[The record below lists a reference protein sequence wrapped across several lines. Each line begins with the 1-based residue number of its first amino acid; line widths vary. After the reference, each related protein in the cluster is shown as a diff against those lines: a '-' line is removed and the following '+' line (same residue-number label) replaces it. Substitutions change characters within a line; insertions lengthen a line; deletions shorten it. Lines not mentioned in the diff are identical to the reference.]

1 MSMAARLA
9 DVLTRRSRKAIRRR
23 QPMMH
28 LESLEPR
35 LALASGWGLA
45 LPNIAALGSS
55 APIGE
60 VRGAVADTSAP
71 FVRSVSV
78 PAAGT
83 YATGRMLTFR
93 LDFSERVYVDDPAVS
108 LPVEVGFA
116 MREAR
121 YAFGSGTSSLTF
133 RMEVKANDVDTD
145 GISLGRV
152 SATSAVRDF
161 DFATSEIR
169 DAAGNSASSTI
180 PTVNTSRVRV
190 QATGPIVTG
199 SRGFVTRGQ
208 QVSLRVNFAD
218 AVQVTGVPTVPV
230 TIGGVDRELRY
241 VSGSGTSMLTFAVNV
256 PRGASVASP
265 SFRSSIGE
273 VILLPVGANL
283 RDRQGNSVTPIGGD
297 FGKPYAD
304 DNDNRVV
311 VIGAHYESLGTVT
324 RETLNDV
331 LTTERDVFNPASDS
345 STPKYWKNYTNP
357 SYPMPANTVDLY
369 RVAYRSTIPEQG
381 NRPTIAYGLV
391 AIPSGATG
399 RLPVVSVQHGT
410 LWLKESAPSQ
420 AFSWD
425 KNSTAVVN
433 YGLTEQELYYYA
445 YETRLNV
452 AQFAGN
458 GYVVI
463 AADYFG
469 IGNSIE
475 NDSFFVK
482 KSAQQACLD
491 MYSASLKLLQS
502 KGLPTTNLDL
512 FLNGW
517 SQGGIVSLAFQ
528 EALEAR
534 GVRIAGVSTAAAT
547 NDTGMFAER
556 FIFNRRPYSQETV
569 PDAAW
574 SIFIHQFSSFS
585 LAGYSGQTNAPLE
598 LLGKNYE
605 ISRKFY
611 MREFAAMPWFYWNN
625 STPVMKMDG
634 VEYNA
639 EVPKFLDPKVA
650 ASPRAYESTAY
661 ASLIR
666 SASSGMTRLDSDMKM
681 YYGEQDEGYTSA
693 VCTIVDTWQR
703 GTFGKTNIE
712 QVGVP
717 YASHRSVFLTAV
729 AGQLSWF
736 NSKRTLA

>member
-1 MSMAARLA
+1 MSMAACLA

-60 VRGAVADTSAP
+60 ARGAVADTSAP

-121 YAFGSGTSSLTF
+121 YVFGSGTPSLTF

-169 DAAGNSASSTI
+169 DAVGNSASSTI

-331 LTTERDVFNPASDS
+331 LTTERDVFNPAQ
-345 STPKYWKNYTNP
+345 KEAYWKNYTNP

-475 NDSFFVK
+475 NDSFVVK
-482 KSAQQACLD
+482 RSEQQACLD
-491 MYSASLKLLQS
+491 MYSASLKLLQR
-502 KGLPTTNLDL
+502 KGLSTTNLDL

-517 SQGGIVSLAFQ
+517 SQGGLVSLAFQ

-534 GVRIAGVSTAAAT
+534 GVRIAGVSTAATPA
-547 NDTGMFAER
+547 DTGMFAER

-574 SIFIHQFSSFS
+574 SIFVHQFSSFS

-598 LLGKNYE
+598 LFGKNYE
-605 ISRKFY
+605 VSRKFY
-611 MREFAAMPWFYWNN
+611 MREFAAMPQFIWDG
-625 STPVMKMDG
+625 STPFMVMDG
-634 VEYNA
+634 VRYNA

-650 ASPRAYESTAY
+650 ASPRAFENTAY

-666 SASSGMTRLDSDMKM
+666 DAAAGKTRLDSDMKM

>member
-1 MSMAARLA
+1 MPASS
-9 DVLTRRSRKAIRRR
+9 RRSASLRRRR
-23 QPMMH
+23 QPMTH

-35 LALASGWGLA
+35 LALASGSGLA

-55 APIGE
+55 APFGE
-60 VRGAVADTSAP
+60 VRGPVADTSAP
-71 FVRSVSV
+71 SVQAVSV

-161 DFATSEIR
+161 DFATSAIR

-241 VSGSGTSMLTFAVNV
+241 VSGSGTSTLTFAVNV

-273 VILLPVGANL
+273 VILLPAGANL

-297 FGKPYAD
+297 FGQPYAD
-304 DNDNRVV
+304 DNGNRVV

-324 RETLNDV
+324 RDYLNVV
-331 LTTERDVFNPASDS
+331 LNEEQKVFNPAQEEA
-345 STPKYWKNYTNP
+345 YWKPYTNP
-357 SYPMPANTVDLY
+357 TYPMPANTVDLY

-391 AIPSGATG
+391 AIPHGATG

-425 KNSTAVVN
+425 KNSTAIVN
-433 YGLTEQELYYYA
+433 YGLTEQELYDSA

-475 NDSFFVK
+475 NDGFFVK

-491 MYSASLKLLQS
+491 MHSASLKLLQS

-556 FIFNRRPYSQETV
+556 FIFNRRPYSEQTV

-574 SIFIHQFSSFS
+574 SVFIHQFSSFS
-585 LAGYSGQTNAPLE
+585 LASYSGQTNAPLE

-611 MREFAAMPWFYWNN
+611 MREFAAMPWFYWDN
-625 STPVMKMDG
+625 STPGMETPIMKMDG
-634 VEYNA
+634 VRYNA

-681 YYGEQDEGYTSA
+681 YYGGADEGSPDAIATFIA
-693 VCTIVDTWQR
+693 TWQR
-703 GTFGKTNIE
+703 GLFGKTNLE
-712 QVGVP
+712 QVRVP
-717 YASHRSVFLTAV
+717 YASHRSVFLTAA
-729 AGQLSWF
+729 AGQLEWF
-736 NSKRTLA
+736 NSKRTMAP